1 MNQYDLQ
8 KLTAEET
15 RLLRKIA
22 VGLIAFILLMAAIA
36 FTGCAE
42 KEAPP
47 SMEERLHGAWIRT
60 WQPYNATNTY
70 SFNGGLCTEHSILPS
85 QPAQA
90 YFWQYYCKGDTLTLV
105 NLASAEPFSDVRR
118 AVVSFPTDS
127 TCVLEWL
134 PNGVDYHLTRL

>member
-36 FTGCAE
+36 FSSCAE

-47 SMEERLHGAWIRT
+47 TLEERLHGAWIRT
-60 WQPYNATNTY
+60 WQPYGSTNTY
-70 SFNGGLCTEHSILPS
+70 SFNGGLCTEHSIIPS
-85 QPAQA
+85 QPVQA
-90 YFWQYYCKGDTLTLV
+90 YFWQYYCNGDTLTLV
-105 NLASAEPFSDVRR
+105 NLASAEPFSDIRR

-127 TCVLEWL
+127 TCILGWL
-134 PNGVDYHLTRL
+134 DGVDYQLKRL